1 MHAVSG
7 IAIGEVIEAED
18 LTLLVFAEGD

>member
-7 IAIGEVIEAED
+7 IAIGEVIEVED

>member
-7 IAIGEVIEAED
+7 LAIGEIIEAED

>member
-7 IAIGEVIEAED
+7 LAIGEVIEAED